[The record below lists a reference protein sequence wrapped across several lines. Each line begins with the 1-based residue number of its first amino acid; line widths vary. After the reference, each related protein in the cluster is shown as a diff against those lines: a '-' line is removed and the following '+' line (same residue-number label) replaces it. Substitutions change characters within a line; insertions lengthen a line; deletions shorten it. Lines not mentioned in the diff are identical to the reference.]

1 MFFVATRI
9 IMIVFSLT
17 KKSFFL
23 TFWQH
28 LIMNLRFIKR
38 LITNHFGEIWFHV
51 PSESFQS
58 FQRSPLKS
66 SAPRPPHS
74 PPPQAIIN
82 DRSLYKPEYNLQLF
96 RERLSEKGVHLTIQK
111 GIVGAWFWVHRSSEY
126 LEEWHERSRP
136 GRIFAIV
143 IKKSNKKRFD
153 STATVVRNIVLI
165 ISILPSTF
173 QDCRVY
179 IFSDNLSRNSCIQC
193 GTLVLVSRESPE
205 LRY

>member
-1 MFFVATRI
+1 MTGPF
-9 IMIVFSLT
+9 
-17 KKSFFL
+17 
-23 TFWQH
+23 
-28 LIMNLRFIKR
+28 
-38 LITNHFGEIWFHV
+38 TN
-51 PSESFQS
+51 PSPIYSYF
-58 FQRSPLKS
+58 
-66 SAPRPPHS
+66 
-74 PPPQAIIN
+74 
-82 DRSLYKPEYNLQLF
+82 
-96 RERLSEKGVHLTIQK
+96 ERLSEKGVHLTIQK
-111 GIVGAWFWVHRSSEY
+111 GIVGGFEFIVPPEY

-136 GRIFAIV
+136 GRIFASV
-143 IKKSNKKRFD
+143 IKKSNKIRFD